1 MEINIFLKDF
11 EQLFE
16 EIESGTLTEDSN
28 FRNLDEWSSL
38 IALMLIAMAEE
49 NYQIR
54 ITGEDIRT
62 SVTVRDLYD
71 KLEAKV
77 SE

>member
-1 MEINIFLKDF
+1 
-11 EQLFE
+11 
-16 EIESGTLTEDSN
+16 
-28 FRNLDEWSSL
+28 
-38 IALMLIAMAEE
+38 MLIAMAEE
-49 NYQIR
+49 NYQLR

-71 KLEAKV
+71 KLAAKV

>member
-16 EIESGTLTEDSN
+16 DIESGTLTEDSN

-49 NYQIR
+49 NYHIR

-62 SVTVRDLYD
+62 SVTVRDLFD
-71 KLEAKV
+71 KLAAKV